1 MGENHITEKKL
12 EKLCA
17 LAGQGPILILTH
29 DSPDPDALASGR
41 GLAYLFNKAW
51 NIESRLMYSGLVARA
66 ENQAMLKILTP
77 EWQQIN
83 GSLDL
88 KSYKAVVL
96 VDTQPTSG
104 NNSLPENFIPHIV
117 IDHHR
122 PVQEALKEVGYVDVR
137 PDMGA
142 TTSMVYQYLEAAKIE
157 PDPALATAMFYGL
170 QTDTRSLARGASP
183 VDEKVYMRLLRLL
196 DRKKLIQVEQA
207 GLSREYFRAFNQG
220 LQATRV
226 FGNAVYAYLGEM
238 HRPDFPAEMADI
250 LIRLESARV
259 AMCMGYHSET
269 MYISIRTEPL
279 SEQDAGIYAQRL
291 VIGLGKAGGHG
302 TVAGGQIK
310 LGKREIPNLV
320 VEMEKRYLEVTG
332 GSPPGEALI

>member
-1 MGENHITEKKL
+1 MGESRITEKKL
-12 EKLCA
+12 EKLCN
-17 LAGQGPILILTH
+17 LAGEGPILILTH

-41 GLAYLFNKAW
+41 ALAYLFNNAW

-66 ENQAMLKILTP
+66 ENKAMLKLLTP
-77 EWQQIN
+77 DWQQIN
-83 GSLDL
+83 GSLELD
-88 KSYKAVVL
+88 SYTAVVM

-104 NNSLPENFIPHIV
+104 NNSLPESFIPHIV

-122 PVQEALKEVGYVDVR
+122 PVQDVLKKVGFVDVR

-142 TTSMVYQYLEAAKIE
+142 TTSMVFQYLEAAKIE

-170 QTDTRSLARGASP
+170 QTDTRGLARGASA

-226 FGNAVYAYLGEM
+226 FGSAVYAYLGEM

-259 AMCMGYHSET
+259 ALCMGYHGET
-269 MYISIRTEPL
+269 MYLSIRTEPL
-279 SEQDAGIYAQRL
+279 SDQDAGVFAQRL
-291 VIGLGKAGGHG
+291 VLGLGKAGGHG
-302 TVAGGQIK
+302 TMAGGQIN
-310 LGKREIPNLV
+310 LNEREIPNLV
-320 VEMEKRYLEVTG
+320 VEMEKRYLEITG
-332 GSPPGEALI
+332 GSSPGEALI